1 MDVKG
6 TKQDIFR
13 PQETRDNPYDVIL
26 VVEDGTE
33 FKANR
38 KVLSEASAFFE
49 KLLSSG
55 MMESTEGV
63 ARLEMLTEPG
73 LGAVLEFI
81 YTGGVQMLDEDIAL
95 NLIEMADY
103 LFIPQLKTFAE
114 RYLAQK
120 LNLSTCIST
129 YHFAESYQCEK
140 LISDAREFI
149 HANFINVA
157 KAEEFWNLSSEE
169 VIKWISSDEIVVGAE
184 EDVFKIILSWID
196 HDRSEREK
204 YFADLFGQVRLVY
217 LSRDYL
223 LNHVVTNDLVNDNV
237 CCLELVKVAMKALD
251 SKNAENISVPHP
263 RKSLE
268 TPVIV
273 VSILKEDEPLLCYVP
288 CTNTWYRLRDTS
300 RPPLRQIISCHGT
313 LYTFFPSMTCQKRDF
328 KLFRYDSFFHR
339 WMDVPHKGKRDLKQ
353 IFVSNNN
360 EDGIYALESENERSC
375 PDCVALHSCNGLERV
390 SEFFSCGKQHLSYIM
405 KYRPE
410 SNSWEDISSFDLGLR
425 KGICIVAKDNFIYF
439 IGGYIQGMDKALTNV
454 DKYDL
459 SRGKW
464 DKLAHIREARFG
476 ASGTAAHG
484 NIFIIGGWSAGPYN
498 AAIVKT
504 CELYNETTN
513 EWNLIARSS
522 RSPLSSI
529 MCVNDKVYVVDDLW
543 YKSGG
548 MGEIESYDPDNDEW
562 NGVTKIPDVL
572 NTRREIE
579 VFKVKS
585 CSMRVFM
592 PDVTNRTKSNIL
604 LIPDVFNR

>member
-1 MDVKG
+1 M
-6 TKQDIFR
+6 KQDIFR

-33 FKANR
+33 FKAHR

-114 RYLAQK
+114 RYSAQK
-120 LNLSTCIST
+120 LNLSNCILT
-129 YHFAESYQCEK
+129 YHFAERYQCEK
-140 LISDAREFI
+140 LISDARELI

-157 KAEEFWNLSSEE
+157 KAEEFRNLSSEE

-217 LSRDYL
+217 VSRDYL
-223 LNHVVTNDLVNDNV
+223 LNHIVTNDLVNDNV

-268 TPVIV
+268 TAVIV
-273 VSILKEDEPLLCYVP
+273 VSILKEDEALLCYAP
-288 CTNTWYRLRDTS
+288 RTNTWYRLRDRS
-300 RPPLRQIISCHGT
+300 RPPVRQIISCHGT
-313 LYTFFPSMTCQKRDF
+313 LYTFFPSMTLQKSDY
-328 KLFRYDSFFHR
+328 KLFRYDSFFDR
-339 WMDVPHKGKRDLKQ
+339 WMDIPHKGKRDLKQ

-375 PDCVALHSCNGLERV
+375 PDCVALHSCNGPERV
-390 SEFFSCGKQHLSYIM
+390 SEFFSCGKQHLSYIT

-425 KGICIVAKDNFIYF
+425 KKICIVAKDNFIYF
-439 IGGYIQGMDKALTNV
+439 IGGYIQGTEKALTNV
-454 DKYDL
+454 DRYDL

-464 DKLAHIREARFG
+464 DKVAHIREARARAF
-476 ASGTAAHG
+476 GTATRG
-484 NIFIIGGWSAGPYN
+484 KIFITGGWLPVPYSADT
-498 AAIVKT
+498 VKT
-504 CELYNETTN
+504 PEVYNETTN
-513 EWNLIARSS
+513 EWQLIARLM
-522 RSPLSSI
+522 RLRFTSI
-529 MCVNDKVYVVDDLW
+529 MCVDDKVYVVDNRFLW
-543 YKSGG
+543 SSSGLRR
-548 MGEIESYDPDNDEW
+548 GEIECYDPDKDEW
-562 NGVTKIPDVL
+562 NVITKIPLPAVQNESWESFDV
-572 NTRREIE
+572 R
-579 VFKVKS
+579 S

-592 PDVTNRTKSNIL
+592 RGDLEWTQVIT
-604 LIPDVFNR
+604 